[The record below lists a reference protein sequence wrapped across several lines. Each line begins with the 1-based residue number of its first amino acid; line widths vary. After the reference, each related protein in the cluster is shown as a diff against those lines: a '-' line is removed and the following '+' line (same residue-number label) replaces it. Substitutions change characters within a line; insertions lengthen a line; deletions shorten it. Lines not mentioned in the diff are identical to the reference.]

1 MSKATKEAPKA
12 ETIEN
17 IESALSKTEIFIL
30 ENKKSLSIILGG
42 IILAIGL
49 YIGFNKLYL
58 EPLGTEA
65 QAQMFVAEQHF
76 EKDSFNLALNGDGSN
91 MGFLAVADEYS
102 ITPAGNLA
110 KYYAGVC
117 YLRLGQY
124 QEAIDMLSSFD
135 GTDNMVSNIALGAI
149 GDAYAELENPEE
161 AINYYIKAANN
172 VENDFSTPLYLF
184 RAALLQEQ
192 LNRPDKA
199 LTLFKRIRNEFP
211 ASVEGRNMEKY
222 IARLEALQ
230 AK

>member
-12 ETIEN
+12 ETLEN

-91 MGFLAVADEYS
+91 LGFLAVADEYS

-117 YLRLGQY
+117 YLHLGQFE
-124 QEAIDMLSSFD
+124 EAIEMLKSFD
-135 GTDNMVSNIALGAI
+135 GTDKMVSNVALGAI
-149 GDAYAELENPEE
+149 GDAYSELENSEE
-161 AINYYIKAANN
+161 AINYYLKAANN
-172 VENDFSTPLYLF
+172 VINDFSTPLYLF
-184 RAALLQEQ
+184 RAGVLYEQ
-192 LNRPDKA
+192 SNQPAKA
-199 LTLFKRIRNEFP
+199 LALYNRIRNEFP
-211 ASVEGRNMEKY
+211 SSAEGRSMEKY
-222 IARLEALQ
+222 IARLDALS

>member
-135 GTDNMVSNIALGAI
+135 GTDKIVSNVALGAI
-149 GDAYAELENPEE
+149 GDAYAELENPQE

>member
-91 MGFLAVADEYS
+91 LGFLEIAEEYS

-117 YLRLGQY
+117 QLRLGQY

-135 GTDNMVSNIALGAI
+135 GTDNIVSNVALGAI
-149 GDAYAELENPEE
+149 GDAYAELENSKE
-161 AINYYIKAANN
+161 AINYYLKAANN
-172 VENDFSTPLYLF
+172 VVNDFSTPLYLF
-184 RAALLQEQ
+184 RAAILQEQ
-192 LNRPDKA
+192 LNQPDKA
-199 LTLFKRIRNEFP
+199 LTLFKRIRDEFP
-211 ASVEGRNMEKY
+211 TSVEGRNMEKY